1 MISWRVVFVVSHA
14 LIAFAAMLAH
24 INELHEELE
33 WQGAVQYTLV
43 LAVRLGGVWIQFF
56 LNKLQSINYLS
67 WNLTFSG
74 DV

>member
-1 MISWRVVFVVSHA
+1 VISWRVVFVVSHA

-24 INELHEELE
+24 INELHEELM
-33 WQGAVQYTLV
+33 
-43 LAVRLGGVWIQFF
+43 LGSVWIQFF
-56 LNKLQSINYLS
+56 LEKLQSINYLG